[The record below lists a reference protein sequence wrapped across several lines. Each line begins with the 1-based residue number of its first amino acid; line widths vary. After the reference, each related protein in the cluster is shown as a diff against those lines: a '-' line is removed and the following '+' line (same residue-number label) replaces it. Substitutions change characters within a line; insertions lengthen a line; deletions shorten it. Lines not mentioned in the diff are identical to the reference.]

1 MNPAP
6 IRKIA
11 LNEWRETRDTLWKYC
26 RLVGAIREVFSKP
39 SPHALHTNLLIRGR
53 GFTTSTLFKDFSS
66 AGKTFE
72 VILDPPNRRLRI
84 FSNYREPLYV
94 ALTGQSLNAL
104 CDETCSL
111 LSDIGVKPP
120 LERPSFIEGTRGK
133 FDTEPL
139 KVYWRTAATVSRIL
153 KEIKKDLRGETSPV
167 QLRPDD
173 FSLNLNWFGKSVS
186 LVSEFSAEQVE
197 FGFSTGDENIDEAYF
212 YIYSFPEST
221 ILEEFTKQG
230 SFIRTRGNLKM
241 AVLPLSKI
249 KSSRVPGVTV
259 KNFFKRIKPL
269 FKRSDN

>member
-1 MNPAP
+1 MNPALL
-6 IRKIA
+6 RKIA

-26 RLVGAIREVFSKP
+26 RLVGAIREVLSKP
-39 SPHALHTNLLIRGR
+39 LPHSLHTNLLISRS
-53 GFTTSTLFKDFSS
+53 GFTTSALFKDL
-66 AGKTFE
+66 AIANKTFG
-72 VILDPPNRRLRI
+72 VILDLSHRRLRI
-84 FSNYREPLYV
+84 TSSYREPLYV

-111 LSDIGVKPP
+111 LTDIGVKPP
-120 LERPSFIEGTRGK
+120 LDRPSFIEGTRGR
-133 FDTEPL
+133 FDAEPL
-139 KVYWRTAATVSRIL
+139 KIYWRTAVAASRIL
-153 KEIKKDLRGETSPV
+153 KEIKKELREEAGPV

-197 FGFSTGDENIDEAYF
+197 FGFSTGDESIDEAYF

-221 ILEEFTKQG
+221 ILEEFTKPV

-249 KSSRVPGVTV
+249 KSSKVPEITV

-269 FKRSDN
+269 FKHSDN

>member
-1 MNPAP
+1 MNPALL
-6 IRKIA
+6 RKIA

-26 RLVGAIREVFSKP
+26 RLVGAIREVLSKP
-39 SPHALHTNLLIRGR
+39 LPHSLHTNLLISRS
-53 GFTTSTLFKDFSS
+53 GFTTSVLFKDL
-66 AGKTFE
+66 AIANKTFE
-72 VILDPPNRRLRI
+72 VTLDLSHKRLRI
-84 FSNYREPLYV
+84 TSNYREPLYV
-94 ALTGQSLNAL
+94 TLTGQSLNAL

-139 KVYWRTAATVSRIL
+139 KVYWRTAAAVSRIL

-221 ILEEFTKQG
+221 ILEEFTKPV

-241 AVLPLSKI
+241 AVLPLSKM
-249 KSSRVPGVTV
+249 KSSKVPEITV

-269 FKRSDN
+269 FKHGDN